1 MAYGGGCLLLT
12 RVSSKTLS
20 CRRCRSRIVE
30 HVLLKQEARVESCS
44 ADLLLEK
51 DERNSA
57 SHVSQHVEQAG
68 RLGYGAAGC
77 RCLAIRRE

>member
-12 RVSSKTLS
+12 GVSLKTPS

-30 HVLLKQEARVESCS
+30 HVLLRQKARVESYS

-51 DERNSA
+51 DERNSVL
-57 SHVSQHVEQAG
+57 HVS
-68 RLGYGAAGC
+68 
-77 RCLAIRRE
+77 